1 LGANAAGGPVTHR
14 ATTPFLASFRYATAG
29 LFVFFATTRN
39 ARVQVCAGLTA
50 IALAALLRISRV
62 EWALLL
68 LTIAAVLAL
77 EAVNSAIEAA
87 VDLVTP
93 EYHPLAKRAKDLAA
107 GAVWLMAL
115 ASIAIGGLLFLPRL
129 AALATGN
136 R

>member
-1 LGANAAGGPVTHR
+1 MTHR
-14 ATTPFLASFRYATAG
+14 TTTPFLASFRYATAG
-29 LFVFFATTRN
+29 IRTLFVNTRN
-39 ARVQVCAGLTA
+39 ARVQACAGLMA
-50 IALAALLRISRV
+50 VVLAALLRISRV

-77 EAVNSAIEAA
+77 EAVNSAIEAT
-87 VDLVTP
+87 VDLVTL

-115 ASIAIGGLLFLPRL
+115 MSVAIGALLFLPRL
-129 AALATGN
+129 AALATGT

>member
-1 LGANAAGGPVTHR
+1 VTHR
-14 ATTPFLASFRYATAG
+14 TITPFLASFRYATVG
-29 LFVFFATTRN
+29 LRTFFATTRN
-39 ARVQVCAGLTA
+39 GRVQACAGLAA

-77 EAVNSAIEAA
+77 EAINSAIEAA
-87 VDLVTP
+87 VDLVTL
-93 EYHPLAKRAKDLAA
+93 EYHPLAKRAKDMAA

-115 ASIAIGGLLFLPRL
+115 MSIAIGALLFLPRL

>member
-1 LGANAAGGPVTHR
+1 MTHR
-14 ATTPFLASFRYATAG
+14 TTTPFLASFRYATVG
-29 LFVFFATTRN
+29 LRTFFTTTRN
-39 ARVQVCAGLTA
+39 ARVQVCAGLAA
-50 IALAALLRISRV
+50 IALAAFLRISRV

-87 VDLVTP
+87 VDLATL
-93 EYHPLAKRAKDLAA
+93 EYHPLAKRAKDMAA

-115 ASIAIGGLLFLPRL
+115 VSIAIGALLFLPRL
-129 AALATGN
+129 AALAMGN